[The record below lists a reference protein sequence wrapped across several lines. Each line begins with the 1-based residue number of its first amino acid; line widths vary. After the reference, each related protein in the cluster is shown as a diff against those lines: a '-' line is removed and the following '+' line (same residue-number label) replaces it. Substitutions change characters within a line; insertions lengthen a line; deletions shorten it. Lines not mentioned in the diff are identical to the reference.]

1 MIRTHT
7 EVRFDDLI
15 YAWNAL
21 KASENGQM
29 FKNRCHSPDSLGFYK
44 KSIEKIVNNEVEG
57 ITPEVI
63 GYTKQI
69 LEQIIEDP
77 IEKEVFEWAKTI
89 LAKIS
94 NKEEAK

>member
-21 KASENGQM
+21 KASEN
-29 FKNRCHSPDSLGFYK
+29 RCSYPNSLDFYK
-44 KSIEKIVNNEVEG
+44 KSIEKIINHEVEG
-57 ITPEVI
+57 ITLEVLA
-63 GYTKQI
+63 YTKQI

-77 IEKEVFEWAKTI
+77 IEEEVFEWAKTM
-89 LAKIS
+89 LARLS
-94 NKEEAK
+94 NKGD